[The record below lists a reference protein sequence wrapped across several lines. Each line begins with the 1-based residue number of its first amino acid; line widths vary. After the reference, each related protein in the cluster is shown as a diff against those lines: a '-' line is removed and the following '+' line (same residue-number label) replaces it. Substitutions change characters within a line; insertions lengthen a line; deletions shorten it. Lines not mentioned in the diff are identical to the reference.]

1 MLTILFSAG
10 AEDCEEFLLNGLL
23 SRRPGLEA
31 RIQRVWHLTFASL
44 PPHQLSARLRAVLK
58 TSASSGIRKQ
68 VPLAFFPVILKQK
81 CRNRR
86 KIL

>member
-1 MLTILFSAG
+1 MLRLFLYFSIS
-10 AEDCEEFLLNGLL
+10 EDCEEFLTHCLL

-44 PPHQLSARLRAVLK
+44 PPHQLSTRLRAVLK

-68 VPLAFFPVILKQK
+68 VTLVFFFNP
-81 CRNRR
+81 
-86 KIL
+86 